1 MRVYSH
7 EDNELGCPKRSRDE
21 VTVTIGVWRS
31 KTCEVFQLE
40 SYDQVQQKK
49 KEKKRKRKKKH
60 IHQGGKNKPQK
71 RRHEGHP
78 KSKQK
83 CLKGVGVLNQGAPHS
98 GLGSVPTDLISS

>member
-1 MRVYSH
+1 MVRVYSH

-49 KEKKRKRKKKH
+49 KRKREKERKNTYTKEEKISHKK
-60 IHQGGKNKPQK
+60 
-71 RRHEGHP
+71 EGM
-78 KSKQK
+78 KVTQR
-83 CLKGVGVLNQGAPHS
+83 VNRNA
-98 GLGSVPTDLISS
+98 